1 MAKFDPPV
9 GNNNVRA
16 VVSRV
21 DKTEKSIDRI
31 EDRLDAIN
39 LVDQK
44 EQGSIDRLFDFK
56 DDCRSRYVQIME
68 RLKNIEDFIWIR
80 KRPEP

>member
-39 LVDQK
+39 IIDQK
-44 EQGSIDRLFDFK
+44 EAGDIDRLFDFK
-56 DDCRSRYVQIME
+56 DECRERGVRINE
-68 RLKNIEDFIWIR
+68 RLSNIESFIWIR
-80 KRPEP
+80 KP